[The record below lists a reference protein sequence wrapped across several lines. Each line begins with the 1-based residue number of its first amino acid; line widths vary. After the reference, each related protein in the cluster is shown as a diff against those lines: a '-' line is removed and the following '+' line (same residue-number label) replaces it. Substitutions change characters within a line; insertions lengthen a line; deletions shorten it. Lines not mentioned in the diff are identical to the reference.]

1 MVYARP
7 FARQDGDEDKIRK
20 DAQQR
25 LNDIQEEM
33 MQTQIKYQKELEK
46 LEKEN
51 RELRKQNLLLK
62 QVFCITAP
70 NLKLF
75 QYHSF

>member
-7 FARQDGDEDKIRK
+7 FARQDSDEDKIRK

-62 QVFCITAP
+62 QVFFISAP
-70 NLKLF
+70 CKLY
-75 QYHSF
+75 QYH